1 MSELCIKHRG
11 PNSSYPVSPG
21 TVSPLFDFTESP
33 RATAEAAG
41 EMAHPGAAAHVQVW
55 GRCCSWEQGW
65 EKPKKNPW
73 SSSGPI
79 WHQNSIQQRG
89 EAGVGGKAA
98 PSLLMGTKRK
108 QMEISRYDDVKR

>member
-1 MSELCIKHRG
+1 MSELRIKHRG

-65 EKPKKNPW
+65 EKPKKIPGVLLGPSGTKIVFNRERRGW
-73 SSSGPI
+73 CWRESSSITAHGDKK
-79 WHQNSIQQRG
+79 
-89 EAGVGGKAA
+89 KANGN
-98 PSLLMGTKRK
+98 L
-108 QMEISRYDDVKR
+108 QV

>member
-1 MSELCIKHRG
+1 MSELRIKHRG

-41 EMAHPGAAAHVQVW
+41 EMAHPGAPAHVQVW

-65 EKPKKNPW
+65 EKPKKNHW
-73 SSSGPI
+73 GSSGPI
-79 WHQNSIQQRG
+79 WHQNSIQRR
-89 EAGVGGKAA
+89 EARLVLEGKQLHHCSWGQKESKWKS
-98 PSLLMGTKRK
+98 PGM
-108 QMEISRYDDVKR
+108 MM